1 MGSINQALSSDKI
14 LRVNDFELLGMVS
27 SFDWTPDLSP
37 QDIYEFG
44 NQAKVDTS
52 LELRTSG
59 TIEFGSIG
67 NTAGILAR
75 MIPSRDAVTGAFGGY
90 MYNSGGANGKNGYTL
105 TEADLAETRF
115 DLIQHER
122 PNSKSFSRSL
132 WFPRCSLASMTG
144 GARADGFATESY
156 AFRGADLGGFNTPYH
171 DIRSIP
177 AVRASGTTAQLADSA
192 MTGYTLAFV
201 QVNDRKFRNSTTSDA
216 TKFSMSVGGLLTLTT
231 TEGYTLA
238 VDADIQAV
246 VYKTSGSTTF
256 PQITS
261 QMRGTSAFYV
271 RGFQS
276 NIYIAPATPTAPLST
291 EQFLCVQS
299 LDWTIDFGLQE
310 LQQIARND
318 KGTAVY
324 FQTPTFPFDISANA
338 TVYESDWKD
347 WFAIMTGKTNTDV
360 YTSHYEFAPASLK
373 TSFAIVCEYWT
384 KNNPAAKIQVTT
396 FGDMAPSGRGVRTGL
411 RGRGE
416 VSWSFRGTK
425 VQIQGF
431 NV

>member
-44 NQAKVDTS
+44 SQSKLDTS
-52 LELRTSG
+52 LELRVNG

-90 MYNSGGANGKNGYTL
+90 LYNSGGANGKNGYTI

-132 WFPRCSLASMTG
+132 WFPRCSLASMSG
-144 GARADGFATESY
+144 SARADGAATESY
-156 AFRGADLGGFNTPYH
+156 TFRGADLAGFNTPYH

-177 AVRASGTTAQLADSA
+177 ATRASGTTAQLADTA
-192 MTGYTLAFV
+192 MTGYTLAYV

-256 PQITS
+256 PQITAG
-261 QMRGTSAFYV
+261 MRGTSAFFV
-271 RGFQS
+271 RGYQA
-276 NIYIAPATPTAPLST
+276 NIYIAPADANAPLSS

-299 LDWTIDFGLQE
+299 LDFTVDFGLQE

-324 FQTPTFPFDISANA
+324 FQTPTFPFDITANA

-347 WFAIMTGKTNTDV
+347 WLAVMTGKTQSDV
-360 YTSHYEFAPASLK
+360 YTSTYEFSPSVLK
-373 TSFAIVCEYWT
+373 SSFAIVCEYWT
-384 KNNPAAKIQVTT
+384 KNIPASKIQITKFV
-396 FGDMAPSGRGVRTGL
+396 DMAPSGRGVRTGL

-416 VSWSFRGTK
+416 VTWNFRGTRIS
-425 VQIQGF
+425 VQGF